1 MTSAD
6 SGPIVP
12 DPLFVAQG
20 PPAACDAAA
29 PTPTPT
35 LASLSG
41 HVEASADEAARIAA
55 LHDMRVLDTAP
66 DPRFDRIVRLAAQV
80 FEAPRAAVIL
90 IDEHRLWMKA
100 QLGFTGDEW
109 PRRAALVETV
119 LRRGEALYSG
129 DVRADPRFAGATA
142 DSGSEARFYAS
153 APLITPNGQIIGA
166 VSVGDT
172 KPHPDPT
179 ATERLALEDLAALAM
194 DEIVRDAEAAIARER
209 SAVDRERVD
218 LALSAAGLAS
228 YEWDL
233 ASDRLLVSERL
244 RALAGLSDNSMAI
257 DRGEVVLA
265 MVHPDDR
272 ERTQAIMREAIKGS
286 GRYHHEHRVIRP
298 KDGRT
303 VWVASSGVIVRWP
316 DGSPRRLIGVL
327 QDITARKIAE
337 DQRET
342 LVAEL
347 DHRVKNVLAAVQSLA
362 AQSARKASSL
372 DGFLKTFAGR
382 LKSMAS
388 AHELLTA
395 TRWRGA
401 SMHNIAAA
409 ELSGLAPGQTRWEG
423 PDLLLTPR
431 AANAMSLALHELAT
445 NAVKF
450 GALSTDAGRVEVR
463 WRRLDDGGLGLH
475 WSESGGPPVAP
486 PTRRGFGATLLEKV
500 TGRELGGEAKIEH
513 RREGV
518 QVELTAGASAIAGA
532 PPPAE
537 PAAAAATTVISASGA
552 SGGPPRVDH
561 AARVE
566 GLRLLIVEDALL
578 LALELEAGLT
588 EAGAVVV
595 GSAGDLAEAMGMV
608 GLEIDAA
615 VLDANLNGES
625 VRPVA
630 EALAARGVPFV
641 FATGYGDDKIT
652 PEHFGA
658 PVIRKPYDVTQVA
671 AALAEVTGRV

>member
-1 MTSAD
+1 MTRAD
-6 SGPIVP
+6 SGPTVP
-12 DPLFVAQG
+12 DHE
-20 PPAACDAAA
+20 
-29 PTPTPT
+29 
-35 LASLSG
+35 LAGQPFAELSG
-41 HVEASADEAARIAA
+41 LVAPDADEATRIAA

-66 DPRFDRIVRLAAQV
+66 DPRFDRIVRLAAQL
-80 FEAPRAAVIL
+80 FHAPRAAVIL

-100 QLGFTGDEW
+100 KIGFTEGEW
-109 PRRAALVETV
+109 PRRAALVESV
-119 LRRGEALYSG
+119 LHRGEALFSG
-129 DVRADPRFAGATA
+129 DVKADLRFTGPLA
-142 DSGSEARFYAS
+142 DSAADARFYAT
-153 APLITPNGQIIGA
+153 APLITPSGQIIGA
-166 VSVGDT
+166 LSVGDT
-172 KPHPDPT
+172 KPHLD
-179 ATERLALEDLAALAM
+179 ASAAERGALIDLAALAM
-194 DEIVRDAEAAIARER
+194 EEIVRDAEAAIARER
-209 SAVDRERVD
+209 SVVDRERAGI
-218 LALSAAGLAS
+218 ALSAAGLAA

-233 ASDRLLVSERL
+233 VNDRLLMSERL
-244 RALAGLSDNSMAI
+244 RAMTGLEGESMPI

-272 ERTQAIMREAIKGS
+272 ERARATMREALKGS
-286 GRYHHEHRVIRP
+286 GRYHHEHRIVRP
-298 KDGRT
+298 SDGRT
-303 VWVASSGVIVRWP
+303 IWVASSGMVVRWP
-316 DGSPRRLIGVL
+316 DGSPKRLIGVL
-327 QDITARKIAE
+327 QDITDRKIAE
-337 DQRET
+337 GHRET

-372 DGFLKTFAGR
+372 EGFLKTFAGR

-401 SMHNIAAA
+401 SMQNIATA

-423 PDLLLTPR
+423 PDMFLTPR
-431 AANAMSLALHELAT
+431 AANALSLALHELAT

-450 GALSTDAGRVEVR
+450 GALSTDIGRVEVR
-463 WRRLDDGGLGLH
+463 WRRTEAGGLDLH
-475 WSESGGPPVAP
+475 WVETGGPPVAT
-486 PTRRGFGATLLEKV
+486 PTRRGFGAILLEKV

-518 QVELTAGASAIAGA
+518 RVALTAGPSAIAE
-532 PPPAE
+532 PPPPTEPPA
-537 PAAAAATTVISASGA
+537 PAAPAHEAGA
-552 SGGPPRVDH
+552 SGGPPRVEH
-561 AARVE
+561 ATRVA

-595 GSAGDLAEAMGMV
+595 GSAADLSEAMGMI
-608 GLEIDAA
+608 GLNIDAA

-630 EALAARGVPFV
+630 EALVARGIPFV

-652 PEHFGA
+652 PDHYGA

-671 AALAEVTGRV
+671 AALAEVTGRA